1 MLFPIILFT
10 RIPLLF
16 VGFYFFIQEWT
27 KKNIIRQI
35 VIESLLVVSYTVQ
48 VIWSPETMNTLTWIS
63 YIGFIV
69 WIVCDILMLKFGG
82 LKDE

>member
-10 RIPLLF
+10 RMPLLLI
-16 VGFYFFIQEWT
+16 GFFLFIQEWT

-35 VIESLLVVSYTVQ
+35 VIESLLVVSYTFQ